1 MTGFRMPQ
9 ASATIPL
16 IRLLPVLA
24 KAGWF
29 RALQKPRTE
38 VRSKIMEVSRYSG
51 EVPDQCPD
59 FSPTPGISDQLSDSE
74 TTPVLRDQQPDF
86 RPPPGFSWLIELQ
99 YPVRSR
105 LQPGVE

>member
-24 KAGWF
+24 KAAWF
-29 RALQKPRTE
+29 RALHKPRTE
-38 VRSKIMEVSRYSG
+38 VRSKIMKVSRYSG
-51 EVPDQCPD
+51 EVPCQYPD
-59 FSPTPGISDQLSDSE
+59 FRPTPGISDQLSDSG

-99 YPVRSR
+99 FPVRPTTSA
-105 LQPGVE
+105 GG